1 MPVNPT
7 DDQPADEHH
16 NAFETEIPM
25 ICWIK
30 KKCPHFP
37 VPIMRHIVR
46 RSEVE
51 PHTFAI
57 MELPGVPL
65 MNVFGDLPFPIQAS
79 SRTILSL
86 RCAVH

>member
-37 VPIMRHIVR
+37 VPIMRHVVR

-57 MELPGVPL
+57 MEKLPGVS
-65 MNVFGDLPFPIQAS
+65 GS
-79 SRTILSL
+79 SISTETWAVKPWRGGWTMFSQQSL
-86 RCAVH
+86 